1 MAPRTTP
8 PFRADHVGSLLRPP
22 DLLRARADHA
32 AGTITA
38 AQLRTAEDEAVR
50 EAVRM
55 QEEIGL
61 RSATDGEFR
70 RAEWHTDFIK
80 RLGGIREAAATTPVP
95 VLGGDQPA
103 LLARGTTPGP
113 PLVYQAH
120 GTEVTGKV
128 HLAETIFAD
137 HFSFLASTVTTAV
150 PKLTIPSPSMAH
162 FRADISGSGYA
173 DKDEFRADLAAAYA
187 AEIAALAAL
196 GCRYLQ
202 LDDTLFAFMNDPAW
216 RDRAAASGIDPDRQ
230 HEINLA
236 VINQALANRPA
247 SLTVT
252 VHMCRGNYR
261 SLWFSSGGY
270 DFVAEA
276 VFSGLQVDGF
286 FLEYD
291 DDRSGTFE
299 PLRFVP
305 ADKLVVL
312 GLVTTKTPT
321 LESTDTLKRRVDEAV
336 RYIDADR
343 LCLSPQCGFASTVD
357 GNALTQAQQR
367 AKLSLVAQTAADL
380 WGS

>member
-1 MAPRTTP
+1 MTPRTTP

-22 DLLRARADHA
+22 DLIRARADHA
-32 AGTITA
+32 AGIITTE
-38 AQLRTAEDEAVR
+38 QLRSAEDDAIR
-50 EAVRM
+50 DAVRM
-55 QEEIGL
+55 QEETGL

-70 RAEWHTDFIK
+70 RTEWHTDFIK
-80 RLGGIREAAATTPVP
+80 RLGGIREGAAATPVP
-95 VLGGDQPA
+95 VLGGDQP
-103 LLARGTTPGP
+103 TT
-113 PLVYQAH
+113 YRAY

-128 HLAETIFAD
+128 HLAETIFGD
-137 HFSFLASTVTTAV
+137 HFSFLASAVTTAV

-162 FRADISGSGYA
+162 FRADISASGYA

-187 AEIAALAAL
+187 AEIAALYAL

-216 RDRAAASGIDPDRQ
+216 RDRAAASGVDPGSQ
-230 HEINLA
+230 HEINVA
-236 VINQALANRPA
+236 VINQALAGRPPG
-247 SLTVT
+247 LTVT

-312 GLVTTKTPT
+312 GLVTTKTPA
-321 LESTDTLKRRVDEAV
+321 LEPKDTLKRRVDGAA
-336 RYIDADR
+336 RYVDADR

-367 AKLSLVAQTAADL
+367 AKLTLVVETAAEL
-380 WGS
+380 WGTV

>member
-22 DLLRARADHA
+22 DLLRARADRA
-32 AGTITA
+32 AGAITA
-38 AQLRTAEDEAVR
+38 AQLRSVEDEAIR
-50 EAVRM
+50 DAVRL
-55 QEEIGL
+55 QEETGL

-70 RAEWHTDFIK
+70 RTEWHTDFIK
-80 RLGGIREAAATTPVP
+80 RLGGIREGAAATPVP
-95 VLGGDQPA
+95 VLGGDHP
-103 LLARGTTPGP
+103 TT
-113 PLVYQAH
+113 YQAH

-128 HLAETIFAD
+128 HLAETIFGD

-150 PKLTIPSPSMAH
+150 PKLSIPSPSMAH
-162 FRADISGSGYA
+162 FRADISGSGYT
-173 DKDEFRADLAAAYA
+173 DSDEFRADLAAAYA
-187 AEIAALAAL
+187 AEIAALSAL

-216 RDRAAASGIDPDRQ
+216 RERAAASGVDPDRQ

-236 VINQALANRPA
+236 VINQALANRPPG
-247 SLTVT
+247 LTVT

-305 ADKLVVL
+305 AGKLVVL
-312 GLVTTKTPT
+312 GLVTTKTPA
-321 LESTDTLKRRVDEAV
+321 LESKDALKRRVDEAA
-336 RYIDADR
+336 RYVDPDR
-343 LCLSPQCGFASTVD
+343 LCLSPQCGFASTVE

-367 AKLSLVAQTAADL
+367 AKLTLVVETAAEI